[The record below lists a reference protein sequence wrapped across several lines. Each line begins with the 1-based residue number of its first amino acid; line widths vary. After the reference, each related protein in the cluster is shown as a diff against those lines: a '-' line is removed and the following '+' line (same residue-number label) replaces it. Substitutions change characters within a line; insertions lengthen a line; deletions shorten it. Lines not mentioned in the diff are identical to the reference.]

1 MPAKSSSTAVSPMIP
16 TIERAPSL
24 FEDVNWPLTPEAS
37 AQMFSLPFNAPPVPP
52 SPIAEQL
59 EFPKSSQSYPSTSS
73 RLPVTTSHPSSTT
86 NDLPALHGRTTTS
99 TLFERRTMP
108 GRVKPRLHIPNFAV
122 PTEIQTAPVLT
133 KYTRSRYLMSP
144 DTPSSIPRAFKFG
157 EMADNIPSPISSS
170 KDDESS
176 DITSLWS
183 NLLRRQ
189 SSYAESILATSD
201 DNGEM
206 EAMREEVIE
215 REGSSPAIDFVINS
229 ERKIANARLCDVL
242 RTLFGSNGSI
252 SSVDRGR
259 LIIRTVGIT
268 PECKMHLKTAKE
280 PRILEIALGL
290 RGISLHLSGN

>member
-1 MPAKSSSTAVSPMIP
+1 MIP
-16 TIERAPSL
+16 AIERAPSL

-59 EFPKSSQSYPSTSS
+59 EFPKSSQPYPSTSS

-86 NDLPALHGRTTTS
+86 NDLPTLHGRTTTS
-99 TLFERRTMP
+99 ALFERRIVT
-108 GRVKPRLHIPNFAV
+108 GRVKPRLYIPNFAV

-144 DTPSSIPRAFKFG
+144 DTHSSIPRAFKFG
-157 EMADNIPSPISSS
+157 GMADNFPSPISSS

-176 DITSLWS
+176 DITSVWS

-215 REGSSPAIDFVINS
+215 REGSSPAIEFIINS

-242 RTLFGSNGSI
+242 RTLFGSNGFVSL
-252 SSVDRGR
+252 VD
-259 LIIRTVGIT
+259 
-268 PECKMHLKTAKE
+268 
-280 PRILEIALGL
+280 
-290 RGISLHLSGN
+290 